1 MPREGADLWR
11 ATEPKS
17 AWHGRRA
24 LLAFHESATTTATP
38 HGKALAMSST
48 NPESPDQD
56 SFAALFAQIE
66 KAEPKSKTQAR
77 PRRDARVGDTLE
89 ARVIQIGRDTVFV
102 ELDGKRQAYMDAVE
116 LRAADGTMTVAV
128 GDKITAPVVEVDPKS
143 GNVRLGRMVGRP
155 GSTAALEQ
163 AKASGLP
170 IEGKVTG
177 INKGGLEVE
186 VGPARAFCPMSQAD
200 NKFVEDPSVFLGKS
214 FHFIVTDV
222 RDGGKSV
229 VVSRRA
235 LLEREAREASS
246 KMIKELQKG
255 STVRG
260 TITSVRDFGAF
271 VDLGGIEGL
280 IPVSEISHERGVSAS
295 ERVKPGDV
303 VDVQVRD
310 IKEVTPQ
317 RPNDPTVKITLS
329 LKALAADPWE
339 QVDQHISE
347 GKVVVGRVTRMA
359 DFGAF
364 VRVAAGIE
372 GLLHVSELTGALK
385 AVAAGQEISVVVKS
399 IDRGA
404 KKVSL
409 VPAPDGAAVG
419 ASVKPLSLAIG
430 AVVNATVEKI
440 ETYGLFVQVEG
451 TKGRAGR
458 GLVPNVELGVP
469 RGTDLRKS
477 FPEGTKL
484 VAKVLEIG
492 DGRLRLSVKAAKDAE
507 ERSQYEGFST
517 TGGKGP
523 GGMGTFGDLLS
534 KKLGGATA
542 TPAATSK
549 KSKK

>member
-1 MPREGADLWR
+1 
-11 ATEPKS
+11 
-17 AWHGRRA
+17 
-24 LLAFHESATTTATP
+24 
-38 HGKALAMSST
+38 MSST
-48 NPESPDQD
+48 NPESTDQD
-56 SFAALFAQIE
+56 SFAALFAQAE

-102 ELDGKRQAYMDAVE
+102 ELDGKRQAYMDAIE
-116 LRAADGTMTVAV
+116 LRAPDGTMTVAV

-170 IEGKVTG
+170 VEGKVTG

-200 NKFVEDPSVFLGKS
+200 NKFVEDPTVFLGQS
-214 FHFIVTDV
+214 LHFIVTDV

-229 VVSRRA
+229 VLSRRG

-295 ERVKPGDV
+295 QHVKPGDV

-310 IKEVTPQ
+310 IKEVAPQ

-339 QVDQHISE
+339 QVDQHIAE
-347 GKVVVGRVTRMA
+347 GKVVVGRITRMA

-385 AVAAGQEISVVVKS
+385 GVAAGQEISVVVKS

-409 VPAPDGAAVG
+409 VPAPDGAAPG
-419 ASVKPLSLAIG
+419 ASVKPLSLAINS
-430 AVVNATVEKI
+430 VVNATVEKI

-458 GLVPNVELGVP
+458 GLIPNVELGVP

-484 VAKVLEIG
+484 VAKVLEVG

-517 TGGKGP
+517 TGGAGKGAS
-523 GGMGTFGDLLS
+523 GMGTFGDLLS
-534 KKLGGATA
+534 KKLAGATA
-542 TPAATSK
+542 TAAPASK
-549 KSKK
+549 KTKK